1 MAYRATPHRM
11 MTVEKPNRAH
21 VWLSDSYETVE
32 SATKSPR
39 ENPQGGKADS
49 QGAEPSRR
57 HMWMQSEVL
66 RKGRYGEN
74 IMLAQKKTTT
84 KPPWDADP

>member
-1 MAYRATPHRM
+1 MAYRATQHRM
-11 MTVEKPNRAH
+11 TGKNQAELMFDQQA
-21 VWLSDSYETVE
+21 
-32 SATKSPR
+32 ATKSLR

-57 HMWMQSEVL
+57 HMWMHSEVL